1 MIKQGQD
8 FSKGSIG
15 RHVLT
20 QAVPLIIAQLIQL
33 LYNLVDR
40 IYIGHLPGE
49 NGMALTGI
57 GLVFPIVTLVT
68 AFTNLFGMGGG
79 PLCSIARGAGKTERA
94 EKIMGN
100 CMTLLFAT
108 SFFIMALCYVLKKPV
123 LYLFGASDVTYPYA
137 DTYLKIYLL
146 GTVFSMVG
154 TGMNNFI
161 TVQGFPAVAMY
172 TTVIGAVINLI
183 LDPVLIFLFHMGI
196 EGAAIA
202 TIFAQGVSALWV
214 MRFLTGKKAVLKL
227 RKKYFVPDWKLV
239 KEILSLGLSGF
250 IMSATNCVSQV
261 ACNSML
267 KIYGGDLYIG
277 IMTILNSVREVI
289 SMPVSG
295 ITSGA
300 QPILGY
306 NFGAR
311 KYGRVKEGIRF
322 MTGAGSLYTAAA
334 WLILLIFPKPFLMLF
349 TSNQEM
355 IQEGV
360 SGHPDLLCRF
370 CFYAVSVF
378 RAVRFCRTGK
388 IPTGGIFLPVPESN
402 HCASADDPP
411 AGRSQS
417 RNYRG
422 LSGGTH
428 IQRDRRAGLF
438 YHHVFCGLP
447 ETRISGGRGGVT
459 IPQDFL
465 NPFYNLRN
473 ISLIFFQNHM
483 RVFFIERRPARV
495 KILQG
500 LPGT

>member
-1 MIKQGQD
+1 MTTQGQD
-8 FSKGSIG
+8 FSQGSIG
-15 RHVLT
+15 RHVVA

-68 AFTNLFGMGGG
+68 AFTNLFGVGGA

-100 CMTLLFAT
+100 CLTLLFAT
-108 SFFIMALCYVLKKPV
+108 SFLIMALCYLLKRPV
-123 LYLFGASDVTYPYA
+123 LYLFGASDNTYPYA
-137 DTYLKIYLL
+137 DAYLKIYLL

-202 TIFAQGVSALWV
+202 TVFAQGVSALWV
-214 MRFLTGKKAVLKL
+214 MRFLTGKRALLRL
-227 RKKYFVPDWKLV
+227 RKKNFLLEAGLV

-267 KIYGGDLYIG
+267 RIYGGDLYIG

-295 ITSGA
+295 ITNGA

-311 KYGRVKEGIRF
+311 KYSRVKQGIRF
-322 MTGAGSLYTAAA
+322 MTAAGSIYTLIA
-334 WLILLIFPKPFLMLF
+334 WLVLLLFPHPFLMLF

-355 IQEGV
+355 IREGV
-360 SGHPDLLCRF
+360 AAIQIYFAGFVFMLFQFSGQSAFVGL
-370 CFYAVSVF
+370 
-378 RAVRFCRTGK
+378 GK
-388 IPTGGIFLPVPESN
+388 SKQ
-402 HCASADDPP
+402 A
-411 AGRSQS
+411 
-417 RNYRG
+417 
-422 LSGGTH
+422 
-428 IQRDRRAGLF
+428 
-438 YHHVFCGLP
+438 
-447 ETRISGGRGGVT
+447 
-459 IPQDFL
+459 
-465 NPFYNLRN
+465 
-473 ISLIFFQNHM
+473 
-483 RVFFIERRPARV
+483 VFFSLFRKVIIVLPLTILLPAVNNLGIYGVYLAEPISNVIGGLACFLTMYFLVYRKLGRLEEEERSS
-495 KILQG
+495 
-500 LPGT
+500 

>member
-1 MIKQGQD
+1 MTKQGQD
-8 FSKGSIG
+8 FSQGSIG
-15 RHVLT
+15 RHVVA

-68 AFTNLFGMGGG
+68 AFTNLFGVGGA

-100 CMTLLFAT
+100 CLTLLFAT
-108 SFFIMALCYVLKKPV
+108 SFFIMALCYLLKRPV
-123 LYLFGASDVTYPYA
+123 LYLFGASDNTYPYA
-137 DTYLKIYLL
+137 DAYLKIYLL

-202 TIFAQGVSALWV
+202 TVFAQGVSALWV
-214 MRFLTGKKAVLKL
+214 MRFLTGKRALLRL
-227 RKKYFVPDWKLV
+227 RKKNFLLEAGLV

-267 KIYGGDLYIG
+267 RIYGGDLYIG

-295 ITSGA
+295 ITNGA

-311 KYGRVKEGIRF
+311 KYSRVKQGIRF
-322 MTGAGSLYTAAA
+322 MTAAGSIYTLIA
-334 WLILLIFPKPFLMLF
+334 WLVLLLFPHPFLMLF

-355 IQEGV
+355 IREGV
-360 SGHPDLLCRF
+360 AAIQIYFAGFVFMLFLFSGQSAFVGL
-370 CFYAVSVF
+370 
-378 RAVRFCRTGK
+378 GK
-388 IPTGGIFLPVPESN
+388 SKQ
-402 HCASADDPP
+402 A
-411 AGRSQS
+411 
-417 RNYRG
+417 
-422 LSGGTH
+422 
-428 IQRDRRAGLF
+428 
-438 YHHVFCGLP
+438 
-447 ETRISGGRGGVT
+447 
-459 IPQDFL
+459 
-465 NPFYNLRN
+465 
-473 ISLIFFQNHM
+473 
-483 RVFFIERRPARV
+483 VFFSLFRKVIIVLPLTILLPAVNNLGIYGVYLAEPISNVIGGLACFLTMYFLVYRKLGRLEEEERSS
-495 KILQG
+495 
-500 LPGT
+500 